1 MAYNLKTTNYTP
13 MEYTHSAALDK
24 GEAIYF
30 NGQYV
35 FPVTATEANKAA
47 TYVLEA
53 DVVEVDCDNTL
64 TYTSGQAVYDND
76 TTATG
81 SVNKTSGAGRKKIG
95 VVSHPEG
102 KTYAVGTTKIQIR
115 FIPNEV

>member
-1 MAYNLKTTNYTP
+1 MALNLKTTKYEP
-13 MEYTHSAALDK
+13 LEYTHSAALTK

-30 NGQYV
+30 NSQYV
-35 FPVTATEANKAA
+35 FPVTDTEANKAA
-47 TYVLEA
+47 TYVVAA
-53 DVVEVDCDNTL
+53 DIVEVDCDNTL
-64 TYTSGQAVYDND
+64 TYTSTQAVYDND

-102 KTYAVGTTKIQIR
+102 KTYPVGTTKIQIR